1 MDADTL
7 KMYMQIL
14 PKLPLVARVALLHVL
29 QMSPPSKYVDLRT
42 ELTVAVLRSFLTPSK
57 PTTISSTQKL
67 LNKDPGVK
75 GRIWVAKYTAPS
87 PKETSLRDVVV
98 RAVENMRQPSSNGSP
113 PPPLKDIEWP
123 ETVPVEAEWQG
134 YRAGATTQSRLP
146 PITEPEKYTEMMKE
160 VKSPATI
167 LYFHG
172 GAYYLMDP
180 ATHRPGTKKLA
191 KMTGGRCYSVRYR
204 LAPQHPFPAALID
217 ALQSYLTLLY
227 PPLGAFHEAVKP
239 EHVVFSGDSAGGN
252 LCMALAQL
260 LLEFQRTNT
269 KIQWFG
275 QEVTPHL
282 PGGLALSSPW
292 LDLTHSSPSCK
303 NNAPFDYLPMLQG
316 LEKME
321 RPSCPAWPAN
331 PPRKMLYCADAF
343 IAHPL
348 ATLVTAKSWEG
359 CPPVYM
365 SCGWELLADEDKY
378 MAVKLHSDKVPIVF
392 EEFEAM
398 PHCFPMVFMDSPVSN
413 RCFDAWTGFIKDV
426 VEHGPASVET
436 GFRTIKAKT
445 LKEADIDPA
454 KLSPYTEAELRQRLR
469 NLGKDKAPAK
479 APADVAAKL

>member
-1 MDADTL
+1 MSSYEKPTFFDMDADTL

-42 ELTVAVLRSFLTPSK
+42 ELTVAVIRSFLTPSK

-75 GRIWVAKYTAPS
+75 GRIWVANYTAPS

-113 PPPLKDIEWP
+113 PPPLKNIEWP

-146 PITEPEKYTEMMKE
+146 PITEAEKYTEMMKE

-191 KMTGGRCYSVRYR
+191 KLTGGRCYSVRYR

-239 EHVVFSGDSAGGN
+239 EHVVFSGD
-252 LCMALAQL
+252 
-260 LLEFQRTNT
+260 R
-269 KIQWFG
+269 
-275 QEVTPHL
+275 
-282 PGGLALSSPW
+282 
-292 LDLTHSSPSCK
+292 
-303 NNAPFDYLPMLQG
+303 
-316 LEKME
+316 
-321 RPSCPAWPAN
+321 
-331 PPRKMLYCADAF
+331 
-343 IAHPL
+343 
-348 ATLVTAKSWEG
+348 
-359 CPPVYM
+359 
-365 SCGWELLADEDKY
+365 
-378 MAVKLHSDKVPIVF
+378 
-392 EEFEAM
+392 
-398 PHCFPMVFMDSPVSN
+398 
-413 RCFDAWTGFIKDV
+413 
-426 VEHGPASVET
+426 
-436 GFRTIKAKT
+436 
-445 LKEADIDPA
+445 
-454 KLSPYTEAELRQRLR
+454 
-469 NLGKDKAPAK
+469 
-479 APADVAAKL
+479 